1 MDRTC
6 PACSARLDQHATRC
20 PNCGADLA
28 ANGTDQST
36 EAGAA
41 DQEIRNTAV
50 AAHLSTFAGLVIP
63 FGSVIEPLA
72 VWLTRRHRDPF
83 IDQAGREALNFGISI
98 AIYGSVLLVAALMLV
113 GIPLLM
119 VGVVAWV
126 LLASLAAVKA
136 SQGQAYRYPLTLRLV
151 R

>member
-1 MDRTC
+1 MLMV
-6 PACSARLDQHATRC
+6 AGEARSVVC
-20 PNCGADLA
+20 
-28 ANGTDQST
+28 
-36 EAGAA
+36 
-41 DQEIRNTAV
+41 
-50 AAHLSTFAGLVIP
+50 AAHLATFAGLVIP
-63 FGSVIEPLA
+63 FGSVIGPLA

-98 AIYGSVLLVAALMLV
+98 AVHGSVLLVTALMLV

-126 LLASLAAVKA
+126 VLASLAAVKA
-136 SQGQAYRYPLTLRLV
+136 SQGQPHRYPLTLRLV